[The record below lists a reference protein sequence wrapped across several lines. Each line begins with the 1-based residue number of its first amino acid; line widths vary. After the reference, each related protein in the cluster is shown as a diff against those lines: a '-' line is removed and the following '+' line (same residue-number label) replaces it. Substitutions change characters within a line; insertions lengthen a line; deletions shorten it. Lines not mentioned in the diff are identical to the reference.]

1 MAHKHE
7 RPRRDRRRTGT
18 GSPTTGEA
26 AQAPGADGTT
36 RTPGAADA
44 AATDLD
50 DAEARAQ
57 ADRADPPPA
66 ATADPA
72 AETAETGP
80 GATPSPRRLAWL
92 RLRAAFTARPGRSQ
106 LLAAFLCAIL
116 GFAATTQIRQTEA
129 DGLQQLS
136 EAELVRIMADV
147 GQRTERLEAERDEL
161 LAQQRELASGSDQQ
175 EAAREQARARA
186 EALAILTGEAP
197 VEGSGIVIEVTD
209 PGRAV
214 TAADMVGIVQELRD
228 AGAEAIEISGIRVV
242 ASTAITASADGGVLI
257 GGEEAEPPYRVA
269 AIGDPETMDTALQIP
284 GGVRDTVERR
294 GAAMTTERQ
303 SRLEIRATVAAGNT
317 GP

>member
-1 MAHKHE
+1 MAHEHE
-7 RPRRDRRRTGT
+7 RPRRDRRRTEA

-26 AQAPGADGTT
+26 AQPPGADDATHA
-36 RTPGAADA
+36 PGGANAA
-44 AATDLD
+44 
-50 DAEARAQ
+50 
-57 ADRADPPPA
+57 
-66 ATADPA
+66 PA
-72 AETAETGP
+72 AEAGETAS
-80 GATPSPRRLAWL
+80 GATLSPRRLAWL

-147 GQRTERLEAERDEL
+147 GQRTERLEAEREEL

-242 ASTAITASADGGVLI
+242 ASTAITASADGGILI
-257 GGEEAEPPYRVA
+257 GGEEAEPPYRVV

-303 SRLEIRATVAAGNT
+303 SRVAIHATVAAENT